1 MFTRDEGTW
10 LSVLKI
16 SQCARMTYFMAK
28 HEHDNG
34 VLELSHMLDAK
45 VTLVIFVTYVNF
57 FLMSCMFL
65 DSRMRRYI

>member
-1 MFTRDEGTW
+1 
-10 LSVLKI
+10 
-16 SQCARMTYFMAK
+16 MAK